1 MKTAAVSETV
11 PRRVLHVGCGGE
23 QLPSWLDGVE
33 EIRLDISPEAKPD
46 IVASILDMGEIGQ
59 FEGVYSSHVL
69 EHVYPHEAPVAL
81 SEFMRVLVPG
91 GACIAIVPDLTDV
104 RPTEEVVY
112 VSPGGPVTGLDMIY
126 GFRKLISSMPHM
138 AHHNGFI
145 APTLHAAFAAAG
157 FVNVKTCQVDKINLL
172 AVGYKP

>member
-1 MKTAAVSETV
+1 MKPGAALATGS
-11 PRRVLHVGCGGE
+11 RRVLHVGCGGE
-23 QLPSWLDGVE
+23 QLPSWLSGVGE
-33 EIRLDISPEAKPD
+33 VRLDISPEAKPD

-91 GACIAIVPDLTDV
+91 GVCIAIVPDLEDV
-104 RPTEEVVY
+104 KPTEDVVY
-112 VSPGGPVTGLDMIY
+112 TSPGGPITGLDMIY
-126 GFRKLISSMPHM
+126 GFRKFIASMPHM

-145 APTLHAAFAAAG
+145 SSTLSAAFAAAG
-157 FVNVKTCQVDKINLL
+157 FVNIKTSRVDEINLL